1 MKDKDCLD
9 KVIKCAI
16 DDSIFDIKASRDIFN
31 EAWNNKEKEM
41 GKKKY
46 FSIKNIRK
54 EALVPICCAL
64 FAIVGVFTFSPGA
77 RAAAQE
83 ALKII
88 FLLDKSGNIIERS
101 EDEAV
106 DDVTVGGFE
115 ITDKNKNE
123 IEGKFGFEF
132 NFPEKVGNFSITEIA
147 GYPVSPVAMM
157 TVKDLK
163 YKDEENSLDKFRKA
177 VGDDQ
182 IFNELS
188 KDYKIIRNICES
200 YEDSEKHKFFI
211 YLSKFSEDSEMNSV
225 KETTIDNIK
234 CRVLEENRAKYE
246 RSENGDD
253 VTKKPISVNKIY
265 YMVWD
270 YNGVSYRIYIGENSA
285 NIDVATQFAKDYIKI
300 LKQE

>member
-1 MKDKDCLD
+1 MK
-9 KVIKCAI
+9 
-16 DDSIFDIKASRDIFN
+16 
-31 EAWNNKEKEM
+31 
-41 GKKKY
+41 
-46 FSIKNIRK
+46 
-54 EALVPICCAL
+54 
-64 FAIVGVFTFSPGA
+64 T
-77 RAAAQE
+77 
-83 ALKII
+83 I
-88 FLLDKSGNIIERS
+88 FLLDKSGNIIEKS

-132 NFPEKVGNFSITEIA
+132 NFPKKVGNFSITEIA

-285 NIDVATQFAKDYIKI
+285 DIDVATQFAKDYIKI

>member
-1 MKDKDCLD
+1 MK
-9 KVIKCAI
+9 
-16 DDSIFDIKASRDIFN
+16 
-31 EAWNNKEKEM
+31 
-41 GKKKY
+41 
-46 FSIKNIRK
+46 
-54 EALVPICCAL
+54 
-64 FAIVGVFTFSPGA
+64 T
-77 RAAAQE
+77 
-83 ALKII
+83 I
-88 FLLDKSGNIIERS
+88 FLLDKSGNIIEKS

-123 IEGKFGFEF
+123 IEGKFGFQF
-132 NFPEKVGNFSITEIA
+132 NFPERVGNFSITKIA
-147 GYPVSPVAMM
+147 GYPVSPSAIM

-177 VGDDQ
+177 VGDDK

-188 KDYKIIRNICES
+188 KEYKIKRNICES

-211 YLSKFSEDSEMNSV
+211 YLSKFSEDSETNSV

-234 CRVLEENRAKYE
+234 CRVLEKNKAKYE

-285 NIDVATQFAKDYIKI
+285 DIDVATQFAKDYIKI

>member
-31 EAWNNKEKEM
+31 EAWNNKEKKME
-41 GKKKY
+41 KKKY

-54 EALVPICCAL
+54 TVLVPICCSL
-64 FAIVGVFTFSPGA
+64 FAIVGVFTFSAGA

-83 ALKII
+83 ALKTI

-188 KDYKIIRNICES
+188 KEYKIIRNICES

-211 YLSKFSEDSEMNSV
+211 YLSKFSEHSEMNSV

-285 NIDVATQFAKDYIKI
+285 DIDVATQFAKDYIKI

>member
-41 GKKKY
+41 EKKKY

-54 EALVPICCAL
+54 AVLVPICCSL
-64 FAIVGVFTFSPGA
+64 FAIVGVFSFSPGA

-83 ALKII
+83 ALKTI

-132 NFPEKVGNFSITEIA
+132 DFPEEVGNFSITEIA

-177 VGDDQ
+177 VGDDK

-188 KDYKIIRNICES
+188 KEYKIKRNICES

-211 YLSKFSEDSEMNSV
+211 YLSKFSEDSETNSV

-234 CRVLEENRAKYE
+234 CRVLEKNKAKYE

-253 VTKKPISVNKIY
+253 VTKKPISVDKVY
-265 YMVWD
+265 YITWD
-270 YNGVSYRIYIGENSA
+270 YNGVNYRIYIGKDSEDIN
-285 NIDVATQFAKDYIKI
+285 VGKQFVEDYIKI

>member
-1 MKDKDCLD
+1 MKDKGYLD
-9 KVIKCAI
+9 KVIKSAV
-16 DDSIFDIKASRDIFN
+16 DDSIFNIKASRDIFN

-54 EALVPICCAL
+54 EVLVPVCCVL

-83 ALKII
+83 ALKTI
-88 FLLDKSGNIIERS
+88 FLLDKSGNIVEKS

-132 NFPEKVGNFSITEIA
+132 NFPERVGNFSITEIA
-147 GYPVSPVAMM
+147 GYPVSPSAIM

-177 VGDDQ
+177 VGDDK

-188 KDYKIIRNICES
+188 KEYKIKRNICES

-211 YLSKFSEDSEMNSV
+211 YLSKFSEDSEN
-225 KETTIDNIK
+225 E
-234 CRVLEENRAKYE
+234 
-246 RSENGDD
+246 
-253 VTKKPISVNKIY
+253 
-265 YMVWD
+265 
-270 YNGVSYRIYIGENSA
+270 
-285 NIDVATQFAKDYIKI
+285 
-300 LKQE
+300 